1 MHLNRTLLCICL
13 IIILPLAI
21 WSQAVTAKASPKER
35 PSTKAFYLE
44 DAPLMDGD
52 VLNEGRWMQIPAV
65 TDLWQIQPN
74 SGQAASEKT
83 EVRIAYTTTTFY
95 ISVIC
100 YDAQPNK
107 LVVSDARRDASL
119 DNTDSFIF
127 LLDTYND
134 GQNGFVFGTNSQGVE
149 YDAQVNNEGQGNL
162 NVNRQQGGIIGG
174 FNINWDASWEVKA
187 QVGTYGWSAE
197 FAIPLRTLRFN
208 SGENQS
214 WGFNFRRN
222 IRKTNEIAYWAP
234 MPIQFDLN
242 RVSMAGELTGLN
254 LKNPGNLKVIPYVL
268 GQVARD
274 YEEAGAETEFK
285 PEVGMDVK
293 YSVTPSLTLD
303 LTYNTDFAQV
313 EVDDQQVNLD
323 RFNLFF
329 PEKRPFFLENAGQF
343 SVGSPGEVDLFF
355 SRRIGIGANGQQV
368 PIIGGARL
376 SGKVNKTNIGLL
388 SMFTEGVEEEAI
400 DPNNFTV
407 ARVNHEFAKR
417 SAIGA
422 AFINREGMGDLED
435 DFNRT
440 YAFDGRLGLGKK
452 AQLSGFY
459 AKSITPGIDV
469 GAQSFH
475 FKSNYLWNGL
485 DLLAAYTEVEQGF
498 NPEVG
503 FLLRSAFRKPEFRI
517 LKQIRPK
524 NFLGLLELRPHI
536 SYRSYWNFDNF
547 LETSFLHV
555 DNHWEWKNGTELHTG
570 INFTTEGV
578 VQDFEISK
586 GVIVPAGSY
595 DHHEGQF
602 VFMTN
607 PSKAFS
613 VNLRSVIGGFFGGKR
628 YANSGTLAIRL
639 GDKFNSEW
647 SLIRNDIQLPFGD
660 FTTDIFR
667 ARLSYSF
674 TPLIFVQSL
683 FQYNSVSGIWSSNIR
698 FGWLQ
703 QANTGLFL
711 VYNDTQAEG
720 LIKNRSFI
728 LKYSRVFDV
737 LK

>member
-1 MHLNRTLLCICL
+1 MQTKQLLAYFCL
-13 IIILPLAI
+13 LMGLPLLSSAQSKSNNDRPSVSAQYVETAPLI
-21 WSQAVTAKASPKER
+21 DGEVLGEDYWQAV
-35 PSTKAFYLE
+35 
-44 DAPLMDGD
+44 
-52 VLNEGRWMQIPAV
+52 PAV
-65 TDLWQIQPN
+65 TELWQIQPN

-83 EVRIAYTTTTFY
+83 EVYIAYTNTTFY
-95 ISVIC
+95 IAVVC
-100 YDAQPNK
+100 HDAQPDK

-127 LLDTYND
+127 LVDTYHD
-134 GQNGFVFGTNSQGVE
+134 GQNGFIFGTNSQGVE
-149 YDAQVNNEGQGNL
+149 YDAQVNNEGQGNF

-187 QVGTYGWSAE
+187 KVGTFGWSAE
-197 FAIPLRTLRFN
+197 FAIPLRTLRFK

-222 IRKTNEIAYWAP
+222 IRKSNEIAYWAP

-242 RVSMAGELTGLN
+242 RVSMAGELTDLN

-274 YEEAGAETEFK
+274 YEDPDSKTDVQ
-285 PEVGMDVK
+285 PEVGVDVK

-376 SGKVNKTNIGLL
+376 SGKVNKTNIGFL

-422 AFINREGMGDLED
+422 AFINREGMGDVED

-440 YAFDGRLGLGKK
+440 FAFDGRLGIGKK

-459 AKSITPGIDV
+459 ARTVTPGIND
-469 GAQSFH
+469 GAQSFQ

-485 DLLAAYTEVEQGF
+485 DLSAAYTEVGEGF

-503 FLLRSAFRKPEFRI
+503 FLLRNAFRKPELRI

-524 NFLGLLELRPHI
+524 NFMGILELRPHI
-536 SYRSYWNFDNF
+536 SYRSYWDFNNF
-547 LETSFLHV
+547 LVTSFLHV
-555 DNHWEWKNGTELHTG
+555 DNHWEWKNGIELHTG
-570 INFTTEGV
+570 INFTLEGV
-578 VQDFEISK
+578 VEDFEISNE
-586 GVIVPAGSY
+586 VIVPAGSY
-595 DHHEGQF
+595 RHHEAQF
-602 VFMTN
+602 VFFTN
-607 PSKAFS
+607 PSKMFS
-613 VNLRSVIGGFFGGKR
+613 INIRSITGGFFGGKR

-647 SLIRNDIQLPFGD
+647 SLIHNDIQLPYGD

-683 FQYNSVSGIWSSNIR
+683 FQYNSVSGIWSSNAR

-711 VYNDTQAEG
+711 VYNETTADG
-720 LIKNRSFI
+720 LIRNRSFTV
-728 LKYSRVFDV
+728 KYSRVFDV